1 MKQNSWFL
9 GSNQN
14 ENHDKL
20 IFHPIQMDVLKRTPN
35 TIVFGNTAIYECE
48 VK

>member
-9 GSNQN
+9 GPTKM

-35 TIVFGNTAIYECE
+35 TIVFGNTAIYECG